1 MNNNSKSIV
10 NSFRDLIVW
19 QKGMQLVNKVYD
31 VTDDFPKSELFV
43 LTSQMRRSS
52 ISIPSNIAE
61 GSVRSTRKDYCNFLK
76 ITLGSSAELS
86 TQIEIAYNRKYL
98 NSEIY
103 EALLNLQV
111 EVSKILRSIIKK
123 LKPITYNL
131 QPHE

>member
-123 LKPITYNL
+123 LKPIT
-131 QPHE
+131 

>member
-86 TQIEIAYNRKYL
+86 T
-98 NSEIY
+98 
-103 EALLNLQV
+103 
-111 EVSKILRSIIKK
+111 
-123 LKPITYNL
+123 
-131 QPHE
+131 